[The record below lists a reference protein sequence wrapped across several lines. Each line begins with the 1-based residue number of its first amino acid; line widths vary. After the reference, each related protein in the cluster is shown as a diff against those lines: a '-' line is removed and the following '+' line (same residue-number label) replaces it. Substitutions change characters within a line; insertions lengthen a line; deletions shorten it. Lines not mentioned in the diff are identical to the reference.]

1 MTTVRFGVAIAVLLG
16 AVSAASHYQ
25 EFRLPSDEEIGD
37 LPSLDPE
44 DREELHDYVADTM
57 DNYYQYKHYEAMG
70 EKYDRDAIA
79 LFDRVIT
86 LDKEIP
92 REIRR
97 QSRVPL
103 HPEHDP
109 WLFEAMWEL
118 MEQERW
124 GVLSSISLI
133 LSSHVEAHPERTN
146 LAMYLLEQPIGK
158 PNPTKAPVNHRS
170 SVRLFAGTLYL
181 LGDWPENTARTM
193 AALVTLPHQPDDR
206 VIRPPYP
213 HADAERVAETE
224 ERIASNT
231 MDRLERFATPE
242 QLAEVA
248 SYIEAEVEAGAF
260 ELDAE
265 TEEWLESIR
274 Q

>member
-1 MTTVRFGVAIAVLLG
+1 MTTVKLGVAIAVLLG
-16 AVSAASHYQ
+16 AMSAASHYQ

-44 DREELHDYVADTM
+44 DREELRDYIHTM
-57 DNYYQYKHYEAMG
+57 NNYYQYKHWEAMG
-70 EKYDRDAIA
+70 EKYDREAIE
-79 LFDRVIT
+79 LFDMVET

-92 REIRR
+92 REVRQ

-118 MEQERW
+118 LEQERW
-124 GVLSSISLI
+124 GVLGWISSN
-133 LSSHVEAHPERTN
+133 LSRYYVEAHPERTN

-158 PNPTKAPVNHRS
+158 PTEGPESPGSA
-170 SVRLFAGTLYL
+170 RLFAGTLYL
-181 LGDWPENTARTM
+181 LSDWPENTARTM

-213 HADAERVAETE
+213 DADAERVAETE
-224 ERIASNT
+224 ERLASNT
-231 MDRLERFATPE
+231 MDRLEQSATPE

-248 SYIEAEVEAGAF
+248 SYIEADLEAGAY

>member
-1 MTTVRFGVAIAVLLG
+1 MMTTVRFCTAIAILLG
-16 AVSAASHYQ
+16 AVPSASLLYD
-25 EFRLPSDEEIGD
+25 FRLPSDEEIAD

-44 DREELHDYVADTM
+44 DREELLDYISTM
-57 DNYYQYKHYEAMG
+57 RNYYEFKHWEAMS
-70 EKYDRDAIA
+70 EKYDKDVIA
-79 LFDRVIT
+79 LFDRVQ
-86 LDKEIP
+86 LHDKEIP

-97 QSRVPL
+97 KSRVSL
-103 HPEHDP
+103 HPKHDP

-118 MEQERW
+118 LEQERW
-124 GVLSSISLI
+124 GVLFSISLT
-133 LSSHVEAHPERTN
+133 LGQYHVEAHPERTN

-158 PNPTKAPVNHRS
+158 PTEGPESPGSA
-170 SVRLFAGTLYL
+170 RLFAGTLYL
-181 LGDWPENTARTM
+181 LSDWPENTARTM

-213 HADAERVAETE
+213 DADAERVAETE

-231 MDRLERFATPE
+231 MDRLEQSATPE

-248 SYIEAEVEAGAF
+248 SYIEADLEAGAF